1 LYLTKQIKEQK
12 KERKIIMIRVLG
24 IASLTFLVD
33 QLSKIYVVQYL
44 NLREKL
50 SIDVINPILNFR
62 MAWNRGINFG
72 LFNSGGNGAKIFLV
86 ALSFAICAGLLLW
99 VRNSKDS
106 VQTFSVG
113 LIVGGALGNAA
124 DRIIFGAVA
133 DFLNMSCCGI
143 RNPFSFN
150 VADIT
155 IFIGAFTLLFYNK
168 NEDRET

>member
-1 LYLTKQIKEQK
+1 
-12 KERKIIMIRVLG
+12 M
-24 IASLTFLVD
+24 D

-44 NLREKL
+44 NLKEKL

-72 LFNSGGNGAKIFLV
+72 LFNTGGNAAKIILV
-86 ALSFAICAGLLLW
+86 ALSLGICGGLLLW

-106 VQTFSVG
+106 VQAFSVG
-113 LIVGGALGNAA
+113 LIIGGALGNAA

-133 DFLNMSCCGI
+133 DFLNMSCCGF

-150 VADIT
+150 VADIA

-168 NEDRET
+168 NLERET